1 MYQYSIRKGE
11 RIPWRNACLPGS
23 NYIVCEYSEFN
34 CMSLSFWKDLCSSWT
49 SFMCVSWQPCGFMF
63 LSEPSL
69 QRHNSFDCTEF
80 TLWWIAVEFSLSFYL
95 MPVHTYQVSLQ
106 GEKERDIANAIVHR
120 NSVSLWFYKQNKKV
134 SQCYIVLFR
143 IKSNPTAFKGY
154 IK

>member
-1 MYQYSIRKGE
+1 MWLHNIHRTHMYQFSKRKGE
-11 RIPWRNACLPGS
+11 HIPWRNACLPGS
-23 NYIVCEYSEFN
+23 NYIVCAYSEFN

-80 TLWWIAVEFSLSFYL
+80 TLWWIAVEFSLYFYL
-95 MPVHTYQVSLQ
+95 MPVHTIQ

-120 NSVSLWFYKQNKKV
+120 NSGFSLILQTKQKKSLNV
-134 SQCYIVLFR
+134 ILCFLE
-143 IKSNPTAFKGY
+143 
-154 IK
+154 